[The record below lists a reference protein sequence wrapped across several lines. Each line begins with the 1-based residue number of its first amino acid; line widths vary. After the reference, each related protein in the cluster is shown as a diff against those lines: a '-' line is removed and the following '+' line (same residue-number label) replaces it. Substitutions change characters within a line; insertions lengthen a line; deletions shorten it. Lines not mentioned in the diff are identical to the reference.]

1 MRRHPAKS
9 AALLGPLALAVGLLS
24 GCTGGNPGSLPP
36 GPTGTEAP
44 PATTQVGGSFPAS
57 SLTGNFAA
65 MARLSSI
72 AAAGVGKVAA
82 ILAAG
87 AGDSFS
93 SGNAAPDITE
103 ALSVAGLPNVDIIVQ
118 SAVDNAGVQLQD
130 AESDIINGATVLV
143 LEPIDTEVGA
153 AIGSYAQAH
162 GVDVI
167 DFDRLPVGGG
177 AQYYVGFNDVDAGK
191 LRWSGLEGCVTGW
204 HVANL
209 EWRSCPA
216 RRTIRKPPCSPA
228 QGYNS
233 ILDPLF
239 ASHAWTDVTTTAGTW
254 SSPVA
259 ETEFF
264 GTPTPPIRASM
275 PRSPRATRSGRRS
288 SPTSRRSTCR
298 PGHFRP
304 PARTPPW
311 PGSRTCFPDTS
322 AGPCT
327 SPFLSRRRVQWR
339 WPCTFG
345 PTNRHRRE
353 LLNGVIQVATS
364 HVEVPSVLLTPEW
377 VTSVNMA
384 TTVIADRTVTVTQ
397 LCAGSYASACKTA
410 GIK

>member
-57 SLTGNFAA
+57 SFTGNFAA

-82 ILAAG
+82 ILSAG
-87 AGDSFS
+87 AGDSSS

-118 SAVDNAGVQLQD
+118 SAADNAGVQLQD

-153 AIGSYAQAH
+153 SIGSYAQAH

-167 DFDRLPVGGG
+167 DFDRLPLGGS

-191 LRWSGLEGCVTGW
+191 LLGQGLEGCVTGW
-204 HVANL
+204 HVA
-209 EWRSCPA
+209 
-216 RRTIRKPPCSPA
+216 KPRVAIMPGPPNDQKAALLA

-239 ASHAWTDVTTTAGTW
+239 ASHAWTDVTSTAGTW

-259 ETEFF
+259 ETEFRNAYAAHSSINAAL
-264 GTPTPPIRASM
+264 TPTDQIGASIV
-275 PRSPRATRSGRRS
+275 AYLKTL
-288 SPTSRRSTCR
+288 
-298 PGHFRP
+298 HV
-304 PARTPPW
+304 PPW
-311 PGSRTCFPDTS
+311 TFPTTGQDATLAGLQNVLSGYQCGTVYEPVSLEAQGAVALALYLRAHESPPPG
-322 AGPCT
+322 
-327 SPFLSRRRVQWR
+327 
-339 WPCTFG
+339 
-345 PTNRHRRE
+345 

-377 VTSVNMA
+377 VTSANMA
-384 TTVIADRTVTVTQ
+384 ATVIADRTVTVTQ
-397 LCAGSYASACKTA
+397 LCAGSYASECKTA